1 MLPLHIIATPDPVFH
16 GMMPHVHLYTLV
28 LIQLYNLRISKG
40 GSITVT
46 IIIVTPDPV
55 FHKPIYSMNQY
66 IINQLIKL
74 TIENPR
80 T

>member
-1 MLPLHIIATPDPVFH
+1 VFH

>member
-40 GSITVT
+40 G
-46 IIIVTPDPV
+46 
-55 FHKPIYSMNQY
+55 FHYRY
-66 IINQLIKL
+66 HHYCY
-74 TIENPR
+74 PR
-80 T
+80 SSVS